1 MVNIK
6 IPLFV
11 WPNHKFSRLLHFD
24 PTKVRFFFS
33 IFDSYN
39 NEEDNSNACYSNKE
53 EHSMPS

>member
-11 WPNHKFSRLLHFD
+11 CSQLLHFD